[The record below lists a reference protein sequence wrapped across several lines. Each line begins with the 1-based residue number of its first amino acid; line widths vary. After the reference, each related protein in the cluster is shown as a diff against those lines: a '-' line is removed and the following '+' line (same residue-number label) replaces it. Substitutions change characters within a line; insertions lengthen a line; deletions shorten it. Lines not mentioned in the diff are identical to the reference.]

1 MLIEYQDGAWHNSKY
16 IMNLEIICDLFESSI
31 LATDINNNIIELFKF
46 TGVSAESDAK
56 SKLRDIMH
64 YISREKHVIDKDGDV
79 I

>member
-1 MLIEYQDGAWHNSKY
+1 MWIKAQNGTWHNSKY
-16 IMNLEIICDLFESSI
+16 IMNLEIFGGTLEWSI
-31 LATDINNNIIELFKF
+31 FATDINNNIIELFKF